1 MCLPVALRRGF
12 LRTEVGG
19 VVVTNRGNPMRVLV
33 TGSHGYIGSVLAPEL
48 AAAGHDVTG
57 LDTCFYE
64 GCDFGADLAAI
75 PTVRRDVRDVTAA
88 DFEGFDAVVHLA
100 ALSNDP
106 IGDLNEQWTYDIN
119 LDATLRV
126 ARAARDAGVKRF
138 VFASSCS
145 MYGAS
150 GTDDLLDENAP
161 LRPLTAYAESKVRAE
176 EGLAALVDSD
186 FVVVSMRNATVYGVS
201 PRLRLDIV
209 LNNLAGWAHTTGR
222 IRLLSDGR
230 SWRPLVHVRD
240 LSRTALAM
248 LEAPDDVV
256 QGQAFNV
263 GSAEQN
269 YLVRDL
275 AEVLAEVT
283 GCEIEFASDASP
295 DPRSYRVDFSKLAR
309 AFPTL
314 TFEWDSRRGAEEL
327 VEAYRS
333 VPLTPELFEGRR
345 YVRLRQLRHLLDA
358 GELEEGLRWTRDR
371 VRLVGHAIRRDSDR
385 RRRRRRA
392 RPARDERGFFARAW

>member
-1 MCLPVALRRGF
+1 
-12 LRTEVGG
+12 
-19 VVVTNRGNPMRVLV
+19 MRVLV
-33 TGSHGYIGSVLAPEL
+33 TGSQGYIGSVLAPEL
-48 AAAGHDVTG
+48 QTAGYDVTG

-64 GCDFGADLAAI
+64 GCDFGADLASI
-75 PTVRRDVRDVTAA
+75 PTVRRDVRDVTQS
-88 DFEGFDAVVHLA
+88 DFSGFDAVVHLA

-126 ARAARDAGVKRF
+126 ARAAKDAGVRRF

-150 GTDDLLDENAP
+150 GTDDLLDEDAP

-176 EGLAALVDSD
+176 EGLAGLVDDD

-209 LNNLAGWAHTTGR
+209 LNNLAGWAQTTGR
-222 IRLLSDGR
+222 IRLLSDGM
-230 SWRPLVHVRD
+230 SWRPLIHVRD
-240 LSRTALAM
+240 LSRVAVAILA
-248 LEAPDDVV
+248 APEELV

-275 AEVLAEVT
+275 AGVLAEVT
-283 GCEIEFASDASP
+283 GCSIELAGDASP
-295 DPRSYRVDFSKLAR
+295 DPRSYRVDFSKLAG
-309 AFPTL
+309 AFPD
-314 TFEWDSRRGAEEL
+314 FAWEWDSRRGSEEL
-327 VEAYRS
+327 VQAYRS
-333 VPLTPELFEGRR
+333 IPLTTELFEGRR
-345 YVRLRQLRHLLDA
+345 YVRLRQLRHLLDE
-358 GELEEGLRWTRDR
+358 GLLEEGLRWRA
-371 VRLVGHAIRRDSDR
+371 G
-385 RRRRRRA
+385 A
-392 RPARDERGFFARAW
+392 RP